1 MDGKGM
7 RGAFITL
14 EGTEGVGK
22 STNLEFMRQLIE
34 DEGYLVVTT
43 REPGGTKL
51 GERIRE
57 LVLGSKR
64 GSLSAMTETLLMFAA
79 RSHHLDKV
87 INPAL
92 GRGEW
97 VLCDRFSD
105 ATFAYQ
111 GAGRGGD
118 KELLERLSRAVQRD
132 LAPDLTILLDA
143 PLGVSFGR
151 LGDRPRDHFEQEG
164 LTFFGRVRTEYLE
177 IAARH
182 PERIRVIDA
191 AQTIEDVQRS
201 IRGIIQDFI
210 GRFDPEKA

>member
-1 MDGKGM
+1 M

-22 STNLEFMRQLIE
+22 STNLEFIRNLIE
-34 DEGYLVVTT
+34 ADGFRVVTT

-57 LVLGSKR
+57 VVLRSKR
-64 GSLSAMTETLLMFAA
+64 GSLSALTEALLMFAA
-79 RSHHLDKV
+79 RAHHLEKV
-87 INPAL
+87 ILPAL
-92 GRGEW
+92 ERGEW

-105 ATFAYQ
+105 ATRAYQ
-111 GAGRGGD
+111 GGGRGCD
-118 KELLERLSRAVQRD
+118 PKLIEQLTRAVQGD
-132 LAPDLTILLDA
+132 LEPDLTILLDA
-143 PLGVSFGR
+143 PLGVGLGR

-177 IAARH
+177 IAAH
-182 PERIRVIDA
+182 SPARVKLVDA

-201 IRGIIQDFI
+201 IREIITTFI
-210 GRFDPEKA
+210 TNFDPDPND

>member
-1 MDGKGM
+1 M
-7 RGAFITL
+7 RGAFITV

-22 STNLEFMRQLIE
+22 STNLDFMRTLLEAAGHRI
-34 DEGYLVVTT
+34 VTT

-57 LVLGSKR
+57 LVLRSKP
-64 GSLSAMTETLLMFAA
+64 GSLSATTESLLMFAA

-87 INPAL
+87 IRPAL
-92 GRGEW
+92 ARGDW
-97 VLCDRFSD
+97 VLCDRFAD

-118 KELLERLSRAVQRD
+118 PELLDSLAQAVQRD
-132 LAPDLTILLDA
+132 LKPDLTILLDA
-143 PLGVSFGR
+143 PLGVGFGR

-164 LTFFGRVRTEYLE
+164 LTFFGRVRGEYLE
-177 IAARH
+177 IAARE
-182 PERIRVIDA
+182 PARVKLVDA

-201 IRGIIQDFI
+201 IRAIIEAFVASY
-210 GRFDPEKA
+210 GKSS